1 MQNVMRGV
9 GLSGLA
15 TLILVCA
22 MATQAAAG
30 QVVKVPTVQV
40 PINVRT
46 TLTTGKTSSQPSNPQ
61 NPGKGVNPHKI
72 VVTKQ
77 TGSNPTSLLKNAD

>member
-61 NPGKGVNPHKI
+61 NPNPHKI

-77 TGSNPTSLLKNAD
+77 TGSNAKSLLKNAD